1 MTQSIKINPDNTL
14 TATLSDGK
22 SYTLREPRTKDLDG
36 LSQDL
41 IKIKHTD
48 QVQKLL
54 ERTSTPRLS
63 RADYGKLSISD
74 ADVLNA
80 CLNFFL
86 APPTAARRT
95 HHCQTDTHIAAGRFN
110 NYGIFTDF
118 ARFFNGFNHRF
129 GDAVFHA
136 AAGIEKFQFDGDFG
150 FQTFSQTV

>member
-22 SYTLREPRTKDLDG
+22 SYTLREPRAKDLDG

-80 CLNFFL
+80 CLNFFS
-86 APPTAARRT
+86 APPTAKAEM
-95 HHCQTDTHIAAGRFN
+95 QAA
-110 NYGIFTDF
+110 F
-118 ARFFNGFNHRF
+118 AELGYLSESESEPLTPS
-129 GDAVFHA
+129 A
-136 AAGIEKFQFDGDFG
+136 
-150 FQTFSQTV
+150 S